1 VSDDLRLVLW
11 KEWRSLLH
19 GQSRRQLLL
28 MTATLAFWA
37 IWLPV
42 QTGSDWMTDGILSI
56 LISVLLPA
64 LVVAITVPATIAG
77 ERERRTLPT
86 LLATRL
92 SDDAILLG
100 KLIVPVV
107 LGVAA
112 MMAVL
117 IVGLIAANVAS
128 WDGSVRLY
136 DPVVIVPDLII
147 GTEVAI
153 AAAAGGVAISLRARR
168 VQDAQQTLTLMMLL
182 PAMAVG
188 LLLFLVTQLSGGIGV
203 AADRLEGTSGW
214 LIAVIVIIVLALVDV
229 GLIAV
234 ARRRFQRGQL
244 IAIP

>member
-1 VSDDLRLVLW
+1 MDDLRIVLW

-77 ERERRTLPT
+77 ARERKTLPT

-92 SDDAILLG
+92 SDEAILFG
-100 KLIVPVV
+100 KLIVPVA

-112 MMAVL
+112 MVAVL
-117 IVGLIAANVAS
+117 IVGLIAANIAS

-147 GTEVAI
+147 GAEVAI
-153 AAAAGGVAISLRARR
+153 AAAAAGVAISLRARR
-168 VQDAQQTLTLMMLL
+168 VQDAQQTLSMMLML
-182 PAMAVG
+182 PAMVVG
-188 LLLFLVTQLSGGIGV
+188 LLLFAVMQLSGGIG
-203 AADRLEGTSGW
+203 AAAERLEGTSGW
-214 LIAVIVIIVLALVDV
+214 VVASAVIALLALVDLSLV
-229 GLIAV
+229 SG
-234 ARRRFQRGQL
+234 ARRRFRRGRL
-244 IAIP
+244 IADL

>member
-1 VSDDLRLVLW
+1 MDDLRLVLW

-28 MTATLAFWA
+28 LTASLAFWA

-42 QTGSDWMTDGILSI
+42 QTGSGWMTDGILSI

-92 SDDAILLG
+92 PDEAILFG

-107 LGVAA
+107 LGIAA
-112 MMAVL
+112 MLAVL
-117 IVGLIAANVAS
+117 VLGLIAANIAS
-128 WDGSVRLY
+128 WDGSVRFY
-136 DPVVIVPDLII
+136 DPVVIVPDVII
-147 GTEVAI
+147 GSEVAI

-168 VQDAQQTLTLMMLL
+168 VQDAQQTLSMMLML
-182 PAMAVG
+182 PAMAAG
-188 LLLFLVTQLSGGIGV
+188 LLLFVVMQLTGGV
-203 AADRLEGTSGW
+203 PAAAQRLEGTSGW
-214 LIAVIVIIVLALVDV
+214 VIALFVIALLALADV
-229 GLIAV
+229 LLLGS
-234 ARRRFQRGQL
+234 ARRRFRRSRL
-244 IAIP
+244 IADL

>member
-1 VSDDLRLVLW
+1 MDDLRNVLW
-11 KEWRSLLH
+11 KEWRSLIH
-19 GQSRRQLLL
+19 GQSRRQLIL

-92 SDDAILLG
+92 SDEAILYG
-100 KLIVPVV
+100 KLIVPVL

-112 MMAVL
+112 MVAVL
-117 IVGLIAANVAS
+117 LVGLIAANIAS
-128 WDGSVRLY
+128 WDGTVRLY

-147 GTEVAI
+147 GAQVAI
-153 AAAAGGVAISLRARR
+153 AAAAAGVAISLRARR
-168 VQDAQQTLTLMMLL
+168 VQDAQQTLSMMLML
-182 PAMAVG
+182 PAMVVG
-188 LLLFLVTQLSGGIGV
+188 LLLFAVMQLSGGMGA
-203 AADRLEGTSGW
+203 AADGLQGVSGW
-214 LIAVIVIIVLALVDV
+214 AVALVVIGLLALVDLSLV
-229 GLIAV
+229 TGAKRRFRRARLIAD
-234 ARRRFQRGQL
+234 L
-244 IAIP
+244 